1 MRTHQ
6 NTLYVQTQG
15 AYVGRDHETVRVK
28 VDGQVRLTV
37 PLHHLEGI
45 VCFGRVSV
53 SPGLLAL
60 CGERPL
66 HISYLSEHGRFL
78 ARVVPATSGNVLLRR
93 QQYRLADQ
101 SESCL
106 RVSRA
111 IIAAKIQNCRTLLL
125 RSGRETEEEQRADEL
140 RRAAVQ
146 LGCALQTL
154 TVAGTLDS
162 ARGCEGDAARNYFAA
177 FNAMIRQQC
186 EAFSMTERSRRPP
199 LDPLN
204 ALLSFLYAILT
215 HEMAGA
221 LEAVGLDP
229 AVGFLHVDRPGRLS
243 LALDL
248 VEEFRPLLADRLALA
263 LINLRQVRAGGFLT
277 QPGGAVVMDDKTRR
291 AVLTA
296 LTQRKREEVLH
307 PLLGEQVSIGLLPHI
322 QARLLARFLRGD
334 MDDYP
339 ALVLK

>member
-15 AYVGRDHETVRVK
+15 AYVGRDHETVSVK

-45 VCFGRVSV
+45 VCLGRVSV
-53 SPGLLAL
+53 SPGLLAV
-60 CGERPL
+60 CADRPL

-93 QQYRLADQ
+93 RQYRLADQ
-101 SESCL
+101 PDGCL
-106 RVSRA
+106 RVGRA
-111 IIAAKIQNCRTLLL
+111 IVAAKIQNCRTLLL
-125 RSGRETEEEQRADEL
+125 RAARETDRVETAEEL
-140 RRAAVQ
+140 RQAAVK
-146 LGCALQTL
+146 LACALQTL
-154 TVAGTLDS
+154 AESETLDS

-177 FNAMIRQQC
+177 FNAMIRQQR
-186 EAFSMTERSRRPP
+186 EAFQMSERSRRPP

-221 LEAVGLDP
+221 LEGVGLDP
-229 AVGFLHVDRPGRLS
+229 AVGFLHADRPGRLS

-248 VEEFRPLLADRLALA
+248 VEEFRPLLADRLAVA
-263 LINLRQVRAGGFLT
+263 LINMRQVRGDGFQT
-277 QPGGAVVMDDKTRR
+277 QPGGAVVMDEKTRR
-291 AVLTA
+291 AVLSA
-296 LTQRKREEVLH
+296 LSQRKREEVLH
-307 PLLGEQVSIGLLPHI
+307 PLLGEQVTIGLLPHI

-334 MDDYP
+334 LEDYP
-339 ALVLK
+339 ALVMK

>member
-28 VDGQVRLTV
+28 VDGQVKLTV

-53 SPGLLAL
+53 SPGLLAV
-60 CGERPL
+60 CADRPL
-66 HISYLSEHGRFL
+66 HISYLSEHGQFL
-78 ARVVPATSGNVLLRR
+78 ARMVPATSGNVLLRR

-101 SESCL
+101 AESCL

-111 IIAAKIQNCRTLLL
+111 IVAAKIQNCRTLLL
-125 RSGRETEEEQRADEL
+125 RSARETDAEETAEEL

-154 TVAGTLDS
+154 ATAGTLDS

-177 FNAMIRQQC
+177 FNAMLRQQRDV
-186 EAFSMTERSRRPP
+186 FRMTERSRRPP

-204 ALLSFLYAILT
+204 ALLSFLYSILT

-221 LEAVGLDP
+221 LEAVGLEP
-229 AVGFLHVDRPGRLS
+229 AVGFLHADRPGRLS

-248 VEEFRPLLADRLALA
+248 VEEFRPLLADRLTVA
-263 LINLRQVRAGGFLT
+263 LINLRQVRGDGFHT

-334 MDDYP
+334 IEDYP

>member
-1 MRTHQ
+1 MKTHQ

-28 VDGQVRLTV
+28 VDGQVKLTV

-53 SPGLLAL
+53 SPGLLAV
-60 CGERPL
+60 CAERPL

-93 QQYRLADQ
+93 EQYRAADQ
-101 SESCL
+101 PERCL
-106 RVSRA
+106 RVARA
-111 IIAAKIQNCRTLLL
+111 IVAAKIQNCRVLLL
-125 RSGRETEEEQRADEL
+125 RAGRESDREEAGEEL
-140 RRAAVQ
+140 RRAAGK
-146 LGCALQTL
+146 LANALQTL
-154 TVAGTLDS
+154 TEAGSLDS

-177 FNAMIRQQC
+177 FNDMIRQQR
-186 EAFSMTERSRRPP
+186 EAFRMTERSRRPP

-221 LEAVGLDP
+221 LEGVGLDP
-229 AVGFLHVDRPGRLS
+229 AVGFLHADRPGRLS

-248 VEEFRPLLADRLALA
+248 VEEFRPLIADRLALA
-263 LINLRQVRAGGFLT
+263 LINLRQVKGDGFQT
-277 QPGGAVVMDDKTRR
+277 QAGGAVVMDDKTRR

-296 LTQRKREEVLH
+296 LTQRKRDEVLH
-307 PLLGEQVSIGLLPHI
+307 PLLNEQVSIGLLPHI

-334 MDDYP
+334 LEDYP

>member
-53 SPGLLAL
+53 SPGLLAV
-60 CGERPL
+60 CAERPL

-101 SESCL
+101 PESCL
-106 RVSRA
+106 RLGKA
-111 IIAAKIQNCRTLLL
+111 IVAAKIQNCRTLLL
-125 RSGRETEEEQRADEL
+125 RSARETEQETAAEEL
-140 RRAAVQ
+140 RQAAVK
-146 LGCALQTL
+146 LACALQTL
-154 TVAGTLDS
+154 AEAGTLDS
-162 ARGCEGDAARNYFAA
+162 VRGCEGDAARNYFAA
-177 FNAMIRQQC
+177 FNAMIRQQR

-215 HEMAGA
+215 NEMAGA
-221 LEAVGLDP
+221 LEGVGLDP

-263 LINLRQVRAGGFLT
+263 LINLRQVRGDGFQT

-322 QARLLARFLRGD
+322 QARLLARCLRGD
-334 MDDYP
+334 IEDYP

>member
-53 SPGLLAL
+53 SPGLVAV

-66 HISYLSEHGRFL
+66 HICYLSEHGRFL

-101 SESCL
+101 PESCL
-106 RVSRA
+106 RVARPMV
-111 IIAAKIQNCRTLLL
+111 AAKIQNSRTLLL
-125 RSGRETEEEQRADEL
+125 RGAREADQPAAAEEL
-140 RRAAVQ
+140 RRAAAK
-146 LGCALQTL
+146 LACALETL
-154 TVAGTLDS
+154 AQSQSLDA

-177 FNAMIRQQC
+177 FNALIRQQG
-186 EAFSMTERSRRPP
+186 ETFAMGERSRRPP

-204 ALLSFLYAILT
+204 ALLSFLYALLT
-215 HEMAGA
+215 NEMAGA

-229 AVGFLHVDRPGRLS
+229 AVGFLHTDRPGRLS

-248 VEEFRPLLADRLALA
+248 VEEFRALLADRLALA
-263 LINLRQVRAGGFLT
+263 LINLRQVRGDGFKT

-307 PLLGEQVSIGLLPHI
+307 PLLNERVPIGLLPHI
-322 QARLLARFLRGD
+322 QARLLARHLRGD
-334 MDDYP
+334 LEDYP

>member
-1 MRTHQ
+1 MKTHQ

-53 SPGLLAL
+53 SPGLLAV
-60 CGERPL
+60 CADRPL

-101 SESCL
+101 PESCL

-111 IIAAKIQNCRTLLL
+111 IVAAKIQNCRALLL
-125 RSGRETEEEQRADEL
+125 RAGRETEQAATTDEL
-140 RRAAVQ
+140 REAATK
-146 LGCALQTL
+146 LACALQTL
-154 TVAGTLDS
+154 AEAPTLDS

-177 FNAMIRQQC
+177 FNLMIRQQR
-186 EAFSMTERSRRPP
+186 EAFFMNERSRRPP
-199 LDPLN
+199 LDALN
-204 ALLSFLYAILT
+204 ALLSFLYAMLT

-229 AVGFLHVDRPGRLS
+229 AVGFLHADRPGRLS

-248 VEEFRPLLADRLALA
+248 VEEFRPLLADRLAVA
-263 LINLRQVRAGGFLT
+263 LVNLRQVRGDGFQT
-277 QPGGAVVMDDKTRR
+277 QPGGAVIMDDKTRR

-296 LTQRKREEVLH
+296 LTQRKREEVVH
-307 PLLGEQVSIGLLPHI
+307 PLLGETVTIGLLPHI
-322 QARLLARFLRGD
+322 QARLLARFMRGD
-334 MDDYP
+334 LEDYP

>member
-37 PLHHLEGI
+37 PLHHLDGI

-53 SPGLLAL
+53 SPGLLAV
-60 CGERPL
+60 CAERPL

-101 SESCL
+101 PEGCL
-106 RVSRA
+106 RVARA
-111 IIAAKIQNCRTLLL
+111 IVAAKIQNCRVLLL
-125 RSGRETEEEQRADEL
+125 RAGRETDQPEMAEEL
-140 RRAAVQ
+140 RQAATK
-146 LGCALQTL
+146 LACALETL
-154 TVAGTLDS
+154 ALAGTLDS
-162 ARGCEGDAARNYFAA
+162 VRGCEGDAARNYFAA
-177 FNAMIRQQC
+177 FNAMIRQQR
-186 EAFSMTERSRRPP
+186 ETFSMTQRSRRPP

-204 ALLSFLYAILT
+204 ALLSFLYALLT

-221 LEAVGLDP
+221 LEGVGLDP
-229 AVGFLHVDRPGRLS
+229 AVGFLHADRPGRLS

-248 VEEFRPLLADRLALA
+248 VEEFRPLVADRLALA
-263 LINLRQVRAGGFLT
+263 LVNLRQVRGEGFNT
-277 QPGGAVVMDDKTRR
+277 QPGGAVLMDDKTRR

-307 PLLGEQVSIGLLPHI
+307 PLLDERVTIGLLPHI

-334 MDDYP
+334 LEDYP
-339 ALVLK
+339 ALMLK